1 MAKNKKNT
9 GKIIGAVVALIA
21 LVVILKVTGVFDMLT
36 IDNLQKLKGWIE
48 GFGIAGPIIYLAI
61 YTIGGVAFLPGTPL
75 ALLAGIAF
83 GPVLGS
89 FLACLGATMGATLAF
104 LVARY
109 AARNMVE
116 EWASKNT
123 AFQKI
128 DEGVEK
134 QGWRMLMITRL
145 VPLFPYNV
153 QNFAYGLTKI
163 KLPVF
168 ILVSFIC
175 MLPGAIAFC
184 FMAGAIIAGESI
196 TQVMMYFAVGAIFFV
211 GVSLLPGYLEK
222 RKNKKK

>member
-1 MAKNKKNT
+1 MAQKEKKSF
-9 GKIIGAVVALIA
+9 GKIIIAVAVLVA

-36 IDNLQKLKGWIE
+36 IENLQNLKEWINS
-48 GFGIAGPIIYLAI
+48 FGVVAPILYLVL

-83 GPVLGS
+83 GPVWGS
-89 FLACLGATMGATLAF
+89 LLACTGATLGATLAF
-104 LVARY
+104 IVARY
-109 AARNMVE
+109 AARKMVE
-116 EWASKNT
+116 EWASKNEV
-123 AFQKI
+123 FKKI
-128 DEGVEK
+128 DQGVEK

-145 VPLFPYNV
+145 VPVFPYNV

-163 KLPVF
+163 NLLTF

-196 TQVMMYFAVGAIFFV
+196 TQVMIYFGIGAVFFV
-211 GVSLLPGYLEK
+211 LISLIPGWMEK
-222 RKNKKK
+222 RKANK